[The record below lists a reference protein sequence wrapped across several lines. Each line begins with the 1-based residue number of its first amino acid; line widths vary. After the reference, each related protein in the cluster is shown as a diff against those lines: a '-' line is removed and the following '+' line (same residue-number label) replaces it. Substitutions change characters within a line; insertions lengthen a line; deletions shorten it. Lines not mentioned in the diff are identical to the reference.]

1 MTLFVYILSSK
12 GANQLQVLYTKTLEN
27 IQRDL
32 DTEAA
37 VLKWIPSISFW
48 KFAFNFK

>member
-1 MTLFVYILSSK
+1 MQISVTLFVYILSSE

-32 DTEAA
+32 ATEAA
-37 VLKWIPSISFW
+37 VLK
-48 KFAFNFK
+48 